1 MPDGNFNLENFL
13 AKTFIKMS
21 SSAQQYFLE
30 YYLSRLHFAAVNK
43 SIRLNFNFAENLN
56 K

>member
-43 SIRLNFNFAENLN
+43 STRSNFNFAENLN